1 MIIFRADKE
10 RNVLFISITGQVQKD
25 KMPELLEQFAKKC
38 SELRESFSIIN
49 DISLLKITS
58 VHDLEIMNK
67 ATTMMQE
74 KFHIGRIIRIVGAN
88 TSYEEKLK
96 LSDTVNKLENIY
108 YVSTKKQALET
119 LYKF

>member
-10 RNVLFISITGQVQKD
+10 RNILFISITGQVQKD

-38 SELRESFSIIN
+38 AELRESFSIIN

-74 KFHIGRIIRIVGAN
+74 KFHIGKIIRIVGAN

-96 LSDTVNKLENIY
+96 QSDAINKLENIH
-108 YVSTKKQALET
+108 YVSTKKKALET